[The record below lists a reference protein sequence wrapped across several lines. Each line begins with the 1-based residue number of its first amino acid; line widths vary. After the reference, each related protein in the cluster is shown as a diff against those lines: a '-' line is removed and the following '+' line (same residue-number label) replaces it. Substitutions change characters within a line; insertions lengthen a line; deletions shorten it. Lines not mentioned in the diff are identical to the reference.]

1 MVTPTREEI
10 REEALRLF
18 YQTNPSATTPEDD
31 ELKEDGYWGLAQ
43 QNLMRGEETTET
55 LAYLEQLANDV
66 GRRVVTEAEHNK
78 LLDLERKLDLVKER
92 EKKLEVIKLHLE
104 TLKTQLDEK
113 PQPQV
118 IERIVQII
126 KEKPA
131 KKEREVEERR
141 IRKVQPLKFRKALP
155 ELPAM
160 PEMPEFPEF

>member
-1 MVTPTREEI
+1 MPTPTGEEI

-18 YQTNPSATTPEDD
+18 YQSNPSATTPEDD
-31 ELKEDGYWGLAQ
+31 ELKEDGYWNLAQ

-92 EKKLEVIKLHLE
+92 EKKVAVIKAHLE
-104 TLKTQLDEK
+104 ALKTQLDEK

-118 IERIVQII
+118 IERIIQII

-131 KKEREVEERR
+131 KKEREGEERR
-141 IRKVQPLKFRKALP
+141 IRKVQPFKVRKALP
-155 ELPAM
+155 ELPSI
-160 PEMPEFPEF
+160 PEFPEFPSF

>member
-18 YQTNPSATTPEDD
+18 FQSNPSATTPEDD
-31 ELKEDGYWGLAQ
+31 ELREDGYWGLAH
-43 QNLMRGEETTET
+43 QNLMRGESAEAV
-55 LAYLEQLANDV
+55 AYLEQLANDV

-92 EKKLEVIKLHLE
+92 EKKLEVIKAHLE
-104 TLKTQLDEK
+104 TLKGQLDSK

-141 IRKVQPLKFRKALP
+141 IRKVQPFKVRRVLP
-155 ELPAM
+155 ESPSM